1 MLSVR
6 GGVKGGYFSV
16 SLTVSNLPPP
26 PLHCSFDLTLWVKVF
41 WKRFCTRKRQLSSN
55 YWNPQFL
62 LLMLQP
68 SRSSFARGRPLRM
81 TIWKRTVPLD
91 HHLQEAGPSL
101 WQPQKR
107 HEKCIFETLHNETKC
122 VLSVKESNFNE
133 KKDQNFHICL
143 WSGLRW
149 LTSPSL
155 YGQPDRKIS
164 VFFDASHMNKK
175 ITCVRLRTIKIDK
188 IYVFHIWKVIIL
200 FYICNAA
207 LMKRMNS
214 LSYLDESW

>member
-81 TIWKRTVPLD
+81 TICKRPVPPD
-91 HHLQEAGPSL
+91 DHLQEAGPFEWSFARVRPL
-101 WQPQKR
+101 PMIIWMRSAHPDDNLQKAGPSRSRGRPLILTTTKR
-107 HEKCIFETLHNETKC
+107 HEKWIFETLHTKK
-122 VLSVKESNFNE
+122 SQKA
-133 KKDQNFHICL
+133 DQRGGGVNA
-143 WSGLRW
+143 
-149 LTSPSL
+149 
-155 YGQPDRKIS
+155 YDQPDRKKS
-164 VFFDASHMNKK
+164 VF
-175 ITCVRLRTIKIDK
+175 
-188 IYVFHIWKVIIL
+188 
-200 FYICNAA
+200 
-207 LMKRMNS
+207 
-214 LSYLDESW
+214 